1 MATVRSLAATLQPGA
16 PAVERS
22 AAFVRRPAV
31 VRGGV
36 VVLALV
42 LWEIAAHTVLD
53 PDFMSPPTAIAAALP
68 KVMGDVNIVTAVLV
82 SLYELVVAF
91 AISVVAGVLIGA
103 PIGLHRFALR
113 SALPL
118 ILLIYAIPQ
127 VTILPLFVMYFGIGP
142 AAKIAFGVSHGV
154 FPIILNVIAGA
165 QTIEAAHVTAAR
177 SMGASRRQIFRR
189 VVLPHMVPSLFT
201 GLRLGM
207 SATLLGVLLA
217 ELYVSTG
224 GIGYYTQLFSNSFQ
238 PSSMFALVA
247 VLAVMA
253 AALNEVVRRAET
265 RASFWRVREG

>member
-1 MATVRSLAATLQPGA
+1 MASIRTVAAALDRREADGLAAFL
-16 PAVERS
+16 
-22 AAFVRRPAV
+22 RRPAAA
-31 VRGGV
+31 RTGV

-42 LWEIAAHTVLD
+42 LWELAAHTVLD
-53 PDFMSPPTAIAAALP
+53 PDFMSPPTAIAVALP
-68 KVMGDVNIVTAVLV
+68 GILGDAKIVQAILV
-82 SLYELVVAF
+82 SFYELVVAF
-91 AISVVAGVLIGA
+91 ALSVAAGVLIGA
-103 PIGLHRFALR
+103 PIGLHKFTLR

-118 ILLIYAIPQ
+118 VLLIYSIPQ

-142 AAKIAFGVSHGV
+142 AAKIAFGVSHGI
-154 FPIILNVIAGA
+154 FPIILNVVAGA
-165 QTIEAAHVTAAR
+165 QTIEAAHLTAAR
-177 SMGASRRQIFRR
+177 SMGANRRQIFRR

-253 AALNEVVRRAET
+253 AFLNEVVRRAET
-265 RASFWRVREG
+265 RASFWRVDRQ

>member
-1 MATVRSLAATLQPGA
+1 MATVRSLAATLQAGA
-16 PAVERS
+16 PPS
-22 AAFVRRPAV
+22 AAAFLHRPAAA
-31 VRGGV
+31 RAGV
-36 VVLALV
+36 IVLALA
-42 LWEIAAHTVLD
+42 LWEAAAHTVLD

-68 KVMGDVNIVTAVLV
+68 KILGDIKIVEALLV

-91 AISVVAGVLIGA
+91 AISVAAGVLIGA
-103 PIGLHRFALR
+103 PIGLHRFTLK

-253 AALNEVVRRAET
+253 AFLNEVVRRAET
-265 RASFWRVREG
+265 RASFWRVRDG